1 MVLVTRSSSGIRSQ
15 VVSRMRHDLIL
26 GEEAE
31 GGLLNGQR
39 LAAEK
44 NRSHMVLVTRSS
56 KWSPTASGL

>member
-1 MVLVTRSSSGIRSQ
+1 
-15 VVSRMRHDLIL
+15 MRHNLIL

-44 NRSHMVLVTRSS
+44 NRSHMVLVARSS
-56 KWSPTASGL
+56 NENPNGIQLQVVSEMKHSLVSVV

>member
-1 MVLVTRSSSGIRSQ
+1 
-15 VVSRMRHDLIL
+15 MRHNLIL

-44 NRSHMVLVTRSS
+44 NRSHMVLVVRSS
-56 KWSPTASGL
+56 NENPNGIQLQVVSEMKHNLVSVV